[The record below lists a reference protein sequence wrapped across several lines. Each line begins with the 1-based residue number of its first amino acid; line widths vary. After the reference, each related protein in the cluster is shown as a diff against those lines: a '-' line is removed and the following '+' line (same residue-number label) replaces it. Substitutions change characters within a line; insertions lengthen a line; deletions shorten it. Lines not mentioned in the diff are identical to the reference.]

1 MATVRQYVTQI
12 RAAQDGVAG
21 RLGSSVN
28 DKRLRIVLTMAAIP
42 AGVVMKLLVDKG
54 LITNAELTTTF
65 NDAVADAWP
74 EEPDPTG

>member
-12 RAAQDGVAG
+12 RTAQDSVAE
-21 RLGSSVN
+21 RLGSTVS
-28 DKRLRIVLTMAAIP
+28 DKRLRIVLVMAAIP

-54 LITNAELTTTF
+54 LITNAELTATF

-74 EEPDPTG
+74 EEPDPTE

>member
-12 RAAQDGVAG
+12 RAAQDSVAE
-21 RLGSSVN
+21 RLGSTVS
-28 DKRLRIVLTMAAIP
+28 DKRLRIVLVMAAIP
-42 AGVVMKLLVDKG
+42 VGVVMKLLVDKG

-65 NDAVADAWP
+65 NDAVADTWP